1 MTVTARLRCH
11 AIKDHGSYGK
21 TVYLSPVYSSDAADP
36 NYSYSK
42 ATPSGE
48 VYLNITNP
56 AAYGQFQENKVY
68 DVTFNEQEN

>member
-1 MTVTARLRCH
+1 MTVIARLRCH
-11 AIKDHGSYGK
+11 AIKDHGPHGK
-21 TVYLSPVYSSDAADP
+21 MVYLSPVYSSDPADP

-56 AAYGQFQENKVY
+56 AAYEQFQENKVY
-68 DVTFNEQEN
+68 DVIFKEQEN